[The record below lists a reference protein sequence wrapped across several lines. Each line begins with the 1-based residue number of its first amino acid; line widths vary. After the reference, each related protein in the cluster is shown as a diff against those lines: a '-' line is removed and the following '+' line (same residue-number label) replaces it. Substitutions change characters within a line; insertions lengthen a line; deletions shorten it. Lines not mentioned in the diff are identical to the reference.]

1 MKIYKSQKIPISRF
15 CYILNTSDSRALMY
29 DFDIYDDNE
38 DFKYDNDEDLDNI
51 FKTIYYKYCVLIGDN
66 NQTTKMRK
74 EAYIKEKEAEMKFV
88 NTSMLFYM
96 ESGNEDFITLLN
108 SAFPSYS
115 IDLKKDISVQV
126 ERNIRKLKGLRNK
139 INIKKIDYA
148 KRYKKEG
155 NEPKKELDADAEAI
169 LLENALELKYSID
182 VDSISLGKWCKM
194 INLARKKAK
203 KHGENQNNSRRRVK
217 RIK

>member
-1 MKIYKSQKIPISRF
+1 MKIYKSQKIPVSRF
-15 CYILNTSDSRALMY
+15 CYILNTGDSRALMY

-38 DFKYDNDEDLDNI
+38 DLKYDGDEDLDDI
-51 FKTIYYKYCVLIGDN
+51 FKTIYYKYCILIGDN
-66 NQTTKMRK
+66 NQLTKMRK

-88 NTSMLFYM
+88 NTSMLLYV
-96 ESGNEDFITLLN
+96 ESENEGFITLLN
-108 SAFPSYS
+108 STFPSYS

>member
-1 MKIYKSQKIPISRF
+1 MKIYKSQKTPVSRF
-15 CYILNTSDSRALMY
+15 CYILNTGDSRALMY

-38 DFKYDNDEDLDNI
+38 DLKYDGDEDLDDI
-51 FKTIYYKYCVLIGDN
+51 FKTIYYKYCILIGDN
-66 NQTTKMRK
+66 NQLTKMRK

-88 NTSMLFYM
+88 NTSMLLYV
-96 ESGNEDFITLLN
+96 ESENEGFITLLN
-108 SAFPSYS
+108 STFPSYS

>member
-1 MKIYKSQKIPISRF
+1 MKIYKSQKIPVSRF
-15 CYILNTSDSRALMY
+15 CYILNTGDSRALIY

-38 DFKYDNDEDLDNI
+38 DFKYDGDEDLDDI

-66 NQTTKMRK
+66 NQITKMRK

-96 ESGNEDFITLLN
+96 ESENEDFITLLN

-139 INIKKIDYA
+139 INIKKIDYT

-203 KHGENQNNSRRRVK
+203 KHGENQNNSRRSVK